1 MGIAVAYTSMAP
13 DAVEQA
19 RCDQAVWET
28 LLGSP
33 GNVEG
38 AGFGICCYKTW
49 DGLWYLLDPARRAGG
64 DVPESLLGRAVMG
77 AEAVPPPDTTFG
89 STPGR
94 VYEGVRY
101 VTEEEAQRASAA
113 MNEMA
118 PETLWECFDPAW
130 LSGWDALHAKRDP
143 WWQEREAHFATAHQ
157 KRREWRGYHAPTPEG
172 VWSLFEKV
180 REVYADAAMSGNG
193 VVVSWM

>member
-49 DGLWYLLDPARRAGG
+49 DGLWYLLDPARRA
-64 DVPESLLGRAVMG
+64 ELYL
-77 AEAVPPPDTTFG
+77 
-89 STPGR
+89 
-94 VYEGVRY
+94 
-101 VTEEEAQRASAA
+101 
-113 MNEMA
+113 
-118 PETLWECFDPAW
+118 
-130 LSGWDALHAKRDP
+130 
-143 WWQEREAHFATAHQ
+143 
-157 KRREWRGYHAPTPEG
+157 
-172 VWSLFEKV
+172 
-180 REVYADAAMSGNG
+180 
-193 VVVSWM
+193 